1 MTFHSTTNM
10 GRIILGGF
18 YGLGVFAMSF
28 SLLVHAQST
37 TSITVN
43 ASGAVLLAAD
53 RVSQDISTGYEIH
66 RLERSRE
73 PIPDLWGIGSRD
85 MFSCRCCERQSL
97 ADGSA
102 GSSDPHLTSSQ

>member
-1 MTFHSTTNM
+1 M

-73 PIPDLWGIGSRD
+73 PIPDLWGIGSRNG
-85 MFSCRCCERQSL
+85 FR
-97 ADGSA
+97 AA
-102 GSSDPHLTSSQ
+102 ATTKVAFATSKVALPY